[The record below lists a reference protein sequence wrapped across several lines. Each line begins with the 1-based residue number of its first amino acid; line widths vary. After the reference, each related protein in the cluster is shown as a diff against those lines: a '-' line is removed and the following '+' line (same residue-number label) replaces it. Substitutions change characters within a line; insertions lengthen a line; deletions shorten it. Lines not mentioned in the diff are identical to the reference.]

1 MIIPQ
6 IMLGVTL
13 MMYHGGEVSS
23 KYDDMESCKAVLK
36 LLQQEYNKSKNG
48 DGLAFG
54 SGFCIPDQNEINKM
68 RVTGEL

>member
-23 KYDDMESCKAVLK
+23 KYDNMQSCKAVLK
-36 LLQQEYNKSKNG
+36 LLLQEYNKSKNG
-48 DGLAFG
+48 DNIAFG
-54 SGFCIPDQNEINKM
+54 TGFCIPDQDELNKM
-68 RVTGEL
+68 RMFGEL